1 MQKVARQFGTN
12 WFTVIMGVGIVA
24 GLLFTSPIPI
34 PFGHTVGLGIFLV
47 LNVLFVIA
55 LGLWVGR
62 WVWHTRESLNDF
74 KEPGKALFYGALA
87 MGINVVGNDYLFI
100 GPSLIGAPLAITLS
114 KVIWVVGTLVSLF
127 TVFTVPYLLFINH
140 RMNQEETHASW
151 LIPVVPTIVAAA
163 TGLNLIPYWKNP
175 SVQFALTTLD
185 LAMFGM
191 TVFLFLM
198 ISGLFYGRL
207 IYHRRL
213 DGNFAP
219 GVWIEI
225 GPIGMS
231 MATFATLPHATQAIF
246 GTYTTALHAVG
257 LVFAI
262 AMWGVGLWWIVI
274 ASMYSLLHISDPS
287 SKIPYN
293 LGWWSY
299 VFPLGSFTNG
309 TYAVYHL
316 TNQPFFAYVSL
327 IQFITLCGFF
337 GIVFMRTLN
346 GVWNGSLLQWRR
358 AHFHHLYEN
367 NKVAS

>member
-1 MQKVARQFGTN
+1 MRKVSRQFGTN

-34 PFGHTVGLGIFLV
+34 PFGHAVAMSIFALLNVIFL
-47 LNVLFVIA
+47 IA
-55 LGLWVGR
+55 LALWIGR
-62 WVWHTRESLNDF
+62 WVWHFRESLQDF

-100 GPSLIGAPLAITLS
+100 GPSIMPEHLALTLS
-114 KVIWVVGTLVSLF
+114 KSLWIAGTVISLF
-127 TVFTVPYLLFINH
+127 TVLTVPYLLFVNH
-140 RMNQEETHASW
+140 RMEQEETHASW
-151 LIPVVPTIVAAA
+151 LIPVVTTIVAAA
-163 TGLNLIPYWKNP
+163 TGLNLLPYFHSA
-175 SVQFALTTLD
+175 SVKFDLTALD

-191 TVFLFLM
+191 TVFLFIM
-198 ISGLFYGRL
+198 ISGLFYARL
-207 IYHRRL
+207 VYHRRL
-213 DGNFAP
+213 DGSLAP

-231 MATFATLPHATQAIF
+231 MATFATLPHATQSILAP
-246 GTYTTALHAVG
+246 YTTALHAIG

-274 ASMYSLLHISDPS
+274 ASLFTVLHVSDPR

-316 TNQPFFAYVSL
+316 TNQTFFAYMSL
-327 IQFITLCGFF
+327 IQFIVLCGFF
-337 GIVFMRTLN
+337 SVVFARTLH
-346 GVWNGSLLQWRR
+346 GVWNGSLLRWRR
-358 AHFHHLYEN
+358 THWHPYHEQKA
-367 NKVAS
+367 AS